1 MSNLVLMRKAG
12 ERIRIADDIWVT
24 VIKIRSGD
32 VKLGIEAPRDV
43 NIVREELLPPS
54 EFRHLPEN
62 TQETT

>member
-54 EFRHLPEN
+54 KFRHLPEN
-62 TQETT
+62 TQETP